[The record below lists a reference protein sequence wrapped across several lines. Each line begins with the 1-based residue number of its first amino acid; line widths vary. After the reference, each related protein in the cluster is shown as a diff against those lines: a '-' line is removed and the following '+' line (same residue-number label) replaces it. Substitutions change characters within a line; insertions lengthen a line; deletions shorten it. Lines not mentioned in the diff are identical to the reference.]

1 MDEITIR
8 NGQAGDYAGIAE
20 IYNHYV
26 RTSTVIFSDRELTAE
41 DFAEKLRP
49 VIDGGFPFLVIEKG
63 AGLMGYA
70 YAHSYHPD
78 PVYAGTWELTAYLSH
93 RATGRGLGTRL
104 ISELI
109 EHCRRGGAHVLISCI
124 TAGNEPCERMHR
136 RLGFTLSGVL
146 SQVGRKFDQWLDD
159 ALYTLRLKKDT
170 MK

>member
-63 AGLMGYA
+63 
-70 YAHSYHPD
+70 
-78 PVYAGTWELTAYLSH
+78 AGTWELTAYLSH

-146 SQVGRKFDQWLDD
+146 PQVGRKFDQWLDD